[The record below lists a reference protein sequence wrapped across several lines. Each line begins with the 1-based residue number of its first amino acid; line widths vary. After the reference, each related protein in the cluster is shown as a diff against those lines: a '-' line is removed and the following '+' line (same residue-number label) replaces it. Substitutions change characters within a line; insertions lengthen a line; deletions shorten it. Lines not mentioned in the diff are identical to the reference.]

1 MHLQLNTRKEGITM
15 APNTREMIGTIA
27 GPFKIIER
35 TNQKDSSKRI
45 LYRAECVCSAIE
57 LGPLSTL
64 GKFQGHGCSCP
75 GHPLKK
81 GMEKPDS
88 GFTYFPDQPEH
99 ADALAVWESAR
110 HPDQIMEES
119 EVNTAADTTSTE
131 TVTIELAPV
140 VIAEDTTTTTET
152 STITETASSTEIIA
166 ADATV
171 SDVTAATPDVTQESS
186 NAAVN
191 KDTSTKMSAVLAK
204 RLKLVGYH
212 TTSTK
217 LLQPVKIL
225 GLDAVN
231 VVFAE
236 NAEGDKVL
244 LHICLS
250 SVDGKK
256 SIVSSK
262 KKVAEADWLALSAAL
277 TGMKITW
284 REKEQSRV
292 AVAK

>member
-1 MHLQLNTRKEGITM
+1 M
-15 APNTREMIGTIA
+15 APNSREMIGTIA

-99 ADALAVWESAR
+99 ADALAAWESAR
-110 HPDQIMEES
+110 NPDQLKEES
-119 EVNTAADTTSTE
+119 ADDQSVELFTDEIATIPEVAPTTEVETATETVNTAEEVVTTSD
-131 TVTIELAPV
+131 A
-140 VIAEDTTTTTET
+140 TTTTET
-152 STITETASSTEIIA
+152 VDTDETTSA
-166 ADATV
+166 ATLDATPM
-171 SDVTAATPDVTQESS
+171 TPVVTQETPK
-186 NAAVN
+186 AVAN
-191 KDTSTKMSAVLAK
+191 KDTSTKMSAVLAT
-204 RLKLVGYH
+204 RLKLHGYH

-217 LLQPVKIL
+217 LLRPVKIL
-225 GLDAVN
+225 GQDAVS
-231 VVFAE
+231 VVFAA
-236 NAEGDKVL
+236 NSEGDKVL
-244 LHICLS
+244 LHVALVS
-250 SVDGKK
+250 ADGKK
-256 SIVSSK
+256 SILSSK
-262 KKVAEADWLALSAAL
+262 KKAPEADWSALSAAL
-277 TGMKITW
+277 TGMNITW
-284 REKEQSRV
+284 REKEQTRG

>member
-1 MHLQLNTRKEGITM
+1 M
-15 APNTREMIGTIA
+15 APIKRELIGTLA
-27 GPFKIIER
+27 GPLKIVER
-35 TNQKDSSKRI
+35 TADKDNSKRI
-45 LYRAECVCSAIE
+45 VYRAECVCGAFE
-57 LGPLSTL
+57 LGALSTL
-64 GKFQGHGCSCP
+64 GKYQGHGLVCP

-81 GMEKPDS
+81 LNEKPTE

-99 ADALAVWESAR
+99 ADAIAAWESAR
-110 HPDQIMEES
+110 HPEQRKEENADDRS
-119 EVNTAADTTSTE
+119 VEPSITETTTAPKVASTTDIETTTEAVNTDATSATTTAVDTVAVTTADTTT
-131 TVTIELAPV
+131 
-140 VIAEDTTTTTET
+140 
-152 STITETASSTEIIA
+152 
-166 ADATV
+166 
-171 SDVTAATPDVTQESS
+171 DVTAATPDVTQESS

>member
-1 MHLQLNTRKEGITM
+1 M

-81 GMEKPDS
+81 GMEKPES

-99 ADALAVWESAR
+99 ADALAAWESAR

-131 TVTIELAPV
+131 TVTTELAPV
-140 VIAEDTTTTTET
+140 VIAEDATTTTET
-152 STITETASSTEIIA
+152 STVTETASSTEIIA

-171 SDVTAATPDVTQESS
+171 SDATPATPVVSQESS

-212 TTSTK
+212 TTSSR

-225 GLDAVN
+225 GHDAVS
-231 VVFAE
+231 VVFAD
-236 NAEGDKVL
+236 NADGTDKVL
-244 LHICLS
+244 LHVSLVS
-250 SVDGKK
+250 ADGKK

-262 KKVAEADWLALSAAL
+262 KKVAEADWSALSAAL
-277 TGMKITW
+277 TGMQITW